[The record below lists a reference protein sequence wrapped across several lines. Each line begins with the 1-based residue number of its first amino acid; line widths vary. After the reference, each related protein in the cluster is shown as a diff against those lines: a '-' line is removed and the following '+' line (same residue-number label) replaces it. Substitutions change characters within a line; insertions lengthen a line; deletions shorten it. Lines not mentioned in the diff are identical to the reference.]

1 MIFMWKH
8 KVRNVHQRNPGL
20 RRPSRRVRPVELT
33 RLELLDRR
41 VLPAVTATFSAA
53 QGVLTVIGDARDN
66 SIVVSSDSDAM
77 SSGGSPTMAK
87 GGLKVQTSIKVD
99 GIDGCN
105 HNETQAKGGL
115 KVQTGIKACG
125 IEGCNHNEAQVRDA

>member
-8 KVRNVHQRNPGL
+8 KVRNVHRRRPGL
-20 RRPSRRVRPVELT
+20 RRPSRRVRLVELT

-66 SIVVSSDSDAM
+66 STVASSDAARSM
-77 SSGGSPTMAK
+77 LVNSGAVTVLG
-87 GGLKVQTSIKVD
+87 

-105 HNETQAKGGL
+105 HNEAQARGGL
-115 KVQTGIKACG
+115 KVQPGIKLCG